1 MRPSEWRIS
10 DSARFKYVV
19 QDYYEQRIMVQATH
33 EKGLERNVVVLGIS
47 SMVATFGAYTWVSFL
62 PLYYSR
68 NFNASA
74 PDVGLIYTAWLLAI
88 GVGAA
93 PAGAL
98 ADIYGRKIVVTM
110 AGLISSVGVFILA
123 FSHIFILSAVA
134 FPITGVGT
142 SFLSIS
148 NVMVAESVDP
158 KKRGSAFGKFQM
170 LTYILPSLSPVIGGI
185 ALFNSSSNYF
195 PLFLIGGSLVLV
207 ATLIRAAFTR
217 ETLRISENDG
227 QSETQL
233 RKTSYFR
240 NIARVFNNRVLLT
253 LMLVYSFYN
262 LIIDQGSYILPLY
275 GQNQLGLNYE
285 LLGYMFGIIALISAL
300 TRLPFGKLSDEI
312 GMRTTIIISWIGE
325 SSTIFIF
332 VFAPKGDL
340 QVALLGIAVWS
351 VFGVMDGPAV
361 NAWLANATDAKAR
374 GISMGSFYSAS
385 FLVAVPF
392 ASVAGFL
399 YYADPKF
406 PFYVNSLIGVSALV
420 LLLLLT
426 KSKTEES
433 KLESS
438 TS

>member
-1 MRPSEWRIS
+1 
-10 DSARFKYVV
+10 
-19 QDYYEQRIMVQATH
+19 MVQATY
-33 EKGLERNVVVLGIS
+33 EKGLERNVVVLGMS

-74 PDVGLIYTAWLLAI
+74 PVVGLIYTAWLLAI
-88 GVGAA
+88 GLGAA

-110 AGLISSVGVFILA
+110 AGIISSVGVFILA
-123 FSHIFILSAVA
+123 FSHIFILAAIA

-148 NVMVAESVDP
+148 NAMVAESVNP

-170 LTYILPSLSPVIGGI
+170 LTYILPSLSPIIGGI

-195 PLFLIGGSLVLV
+195 PLFLLGGSLVLV
-207 ATLIRAAFTR
+207 ATLIRAVFAR
-217 ETLRISENDG
+217 ETLRTSEKDEKREAEFKKP
-227 QSETQL
+227 S
-233 RKTSYFR
+233 SYFR

-332 VFAPKGDL
+332 VFAPRGDL
-340 QVALLGIAVWS
+340 PVALLGIAVWS

-392 ASVAGFL
+392 ASLAGFL
-399 YYADPKF
+399 YYADAKF

-420 LLLLLT
+420 LLLVLT
-426 KSKTEES
+426 KSKMDS
-433 KLESS
+433 PKHESS
-438 TS
+438 PS